1 MKLQRTTLGLLLSAL
16 VLGGFV
22 YLYEIRGAEQRQTA
36 ETEAK
41 RLFNFTEDQIQAI
54 TLKTSQRTLVLKRA
68 KSVSA
73 SPQPSPTPKLTPSP
87 TRQSPQWRFET
98 QAPKSPEK
106 PEQGLASEAS
116 VAYLASLIATA
127 QRQPLTPDATET
139 TLRVPV
145 NRLAE
150 FGLDQPLATIE
161 VNLDNQTSHRMLLG
175 KPNFNRSAIYA
186 QVDPPATAAVDRR
199 VVLVP
204 TTFEN
209 AVNRPLNE
217 WRDPP
222 PAPTSPKS

>member
-41 RLFNFTEDQIQAI
+41 RLFNFTEDQIQTI
-54 TLKTSQRTLVLKRA
+54 TLRTSQRTLVLKRA
-68 KSVSA
+68 SSVPTSH
-73 SPQPSPTPKLTPSP
+73 QPNKTPKSTPSP
-87 TRQSPQWRFET
+87 TRQSPQWSFKT

-106 PEQGLASEAS
+106 PEQGAASEAS
-116 VAYLASLIATA
+116 VAYLANLIATA
-127 QRQPLTPDATET
+127 QRQPLKPDAGET
-139 TLRVPV
+139 TLRIPV

-150 FGLDQPLATIE
+150 FGFNQPLATID
-161 VNLDNQTSHRMLLG
+161 VNLDNQTSHRLLLG

-186 QVDPPATAAVDRR
+186 QVDPPATASEDRR

-204 TTFEN
+204 ITFEN
-209 AVNRPLNE
+209 AVNRPLSE
-217 WRDPP
+217 WRNPP
-222 PAPTSPKS
+222 PSPASPKP